1 MECYKELVFA
11 IPIFHLGPWKIEYN
25 VLQLTVEVRYSKDI
39 EKEVRRH
46 QLPKEIW
53 VDFRDAFEAFA
64 ASRNMRLFDIKR
76 LATKGPYVYFRLRI
90 RNYRAIFH
98 MDDEFIYVEVI
109 GPRGEI
115 YKRWQ

>member
-1 MECYKELVFA
+1 M
-11 IPIFHLGPWKIEYN
+11 
-25 VLQLTVEVRYSKDI
+25 EVRYSKNI
-39 EKEVRRH
+39 AKKVKRN

-64 ASRNMRLFDIKR
+64 SSRNMRLFDIKR
-76 LATKGPYVYFRLRI
+76 LVTKGPYVYFRMRI

-98 MDDEFIYVEVI
+98 MDDQYIYVEEL

-115 YKRWQ
+115 YKQWG

>member
-1 MECYKELVFA
+1 M
-11 IPIFHLGPWKIEYN
+11 
-25 VLQLTVEVRYSKDI
+25 EVRYSKSI
-39 EKEVRRH
+39 VKKIKRH

-53 VDFRDAFEAFA
+53 VDFRDAFNAFA
-64 ASRNMRLFDIKR
+64 SSGNMRLFDIKK
-76 LATKGPYVYFRLRI
+76 LVTKEAYVYFRLRI

-98 MDDEFIYVEVI
+98 MDDQFIYVEEM

>member
-1 MECYKELVFA
+1 M
-11 IPIFHLGPWKIEYN
+11 
-25 VLQLTVEVRYSKDI
+25 EVRYSTSIAKRV
-39 EKEVRRH
+39 KRH

-76 LATKGPYVYFRLRI
+76 LMIKGAYVYFRLRI
-90 RNYRAIFH
+90 RNYRAIFR
-98 MDDEFIYVEVI
+98 MDDTCLYVEEM

-115 YKRWQ
+115 YKRWP

>member
-1 MECYKELVFA
+1 M
-11 IPIFHLGPWKIEYN
+11 
-25 VLQLTVEVRYSKDI
+25 EVRYSKTVA
-39 EKEVRRH
+39 KQVKRH

-64 ASRNMRLFDIKR
+64 SCRNMRLFDIKR
-76 LATKGPYVYFRLRI
+76 LVTKGPYVYFRLRI

-98 MDDEFIYVEVI
+98 MDDQFIYVEEL

-115 YKRWQ
+115 YKQWG